1 MRIRFKKYSWW
12 EDRMI
17 MKYVNETPDNLSYA
31 FRCAAAHID
40 RTVKGIEQRYYN
52 HLCHRPN
59 TYNPPQH
66 DRVQEPQR
74 VKERNK
80 LTITLG
86 KYCISI
92 SER

>member
-1 MRIRFKKYSWW
+1 MKIKFKKYSWW

-40 RTVKGIEQRYYN
+40 RTAKGIEQRYYN

-59 TYNPPQH
+59 TYKLSKY
-66 DRVQEPQR
+66 DRE
-74 VKERNK
+74 
-80 LTITLG
+80 
-86 KYCISI
+86 
-92 SER
+92 